1 MLNRHLTKYEGGGV
15 ESKYIFRYKGV
26 NMKLMKKV
34 LVLALAAATIL
45 MVACDNGNG
54 GGGTSSSGA
63 DGNDGGTNTGGDT
76 FVLPT
81 LPESKGTDPFAGL
94 ETLTTDFGVRYQVD
108 TTKKVLT
115 EEERADDGT
124 TWSKSAEYS
133 YSYDGKANPPTITG
147 RIEAQYEKGKRVTP
161 AEELAA
167 GEAEFKEGFTQA
179 FGKTFDQLSGLDA
192 AAKKAQLEELNKA
205 YGLTLTEADLAAD
218 KKAATLEKVWNSK
231 SIQDMLKEQQDTLK
245 KMFSMTPT
253 YAVTLT
259 EKNGTTAKLAV
270 EGQYDSKLAWHEQT
284 AGIFFYMSD
293 DYTVN
298 AIFRQGFGSV
308 QMKDVS
314 YEVTDVTKDTIT
326 CRDRDGNS
334 KSFPYT
340 TTGTGKDTVVTITV
354 EAGKIECTW
363 SPSTTIGR

>member
-1 MLNRHLTKYEGGGV
+1 
-15 ESKYIFRYKGV
+15 
-26 NMKLMKKV
+26 MKLMKKV

-54 GGGTSSSGA
+54 GGTSTG
-63 DGNDGGTNTGGDT
+63 GGTNTGGDT

-94 ETLTTDFGVRYQVD
+94 KTLTTDFDVRYQVD

-115 EEERADDGT
+115 KEELADDRT

-133 YSYDGKANPPTITG
+133 YSYDGTANPPTITG

-167 GEAEFKEGFTQA
+167 GEAEFKEGFTQE
-179 FGKTFDQLSGLDA
+179 FGKAFDQLSGLDA
-192 AAKKAQLEELNKA
+192 ATKKAQLEELNKA

-231 SIQDMLKEQQDTLK
+231 TVQDMLKEQQDTLK

-259 EKNGTTAKLAV
+259 EKSGTTAKITV

-284 AGIFFYMSD
+284 AGPFVYMGD

-298 AIFRQGFGSV
+298 AFFFIGVGSV
-308 QMKDVS
+308 QINDVY
-314 YEVTDVTKDTIT
+314 YEVTDITEKTIN
-326 CRDRDGNS
+326 CRDRDGKS
-334 KSFPYT
+334 KSFSYT

-354 EAGKIECTW
+354 EAGKTIECRW
-363 SPSTTIGR
+363 SPSATIG